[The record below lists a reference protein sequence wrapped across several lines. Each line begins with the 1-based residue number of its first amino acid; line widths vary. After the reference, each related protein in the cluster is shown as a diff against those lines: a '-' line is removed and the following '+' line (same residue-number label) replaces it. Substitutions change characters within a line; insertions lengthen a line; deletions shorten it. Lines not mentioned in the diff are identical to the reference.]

1 MNMEYNFS
9 EDLKSIREILGFS
22 QSELAEK
29 IGVEQVTISRTEL
42 KKTEPSAR
50 LLEAVYS
57 FAFDKNIK
65 INKLKEM
72 FWRDDLGANEKLLFH
87 GAKTEIDGEIDIHKG
102 RKNNDFGQGFYTG
115 ESYKQAISFVSGFG
129 NSSVYYIRFD
139 DRDLKCKRYEVNQ
152 EWMMTIAYY
161 RGTSDEYKDHPAVKA
176 LIEQSRNCDYIIAP
190 IADNRMFQIINSFI
204 AGDLT
209 DEQCK
214 HCLAATNLGMQYIF
228 LTEKAVSQIKLT
240 ERCYISN
247 NEREYYKN
255 IRLEKSIDKMESS
268 SEIFIRRFMRSR
280 IAKRLDD
287 GSVLESNIQAEDI
300 LQLVNEEYGFSNYGS
315 VKYTRNEMYWIGYIY
330 RYFVITYELT
340 SMQVYK
346 IVKPKELKGLFLPYH
361 TMDPSQAI
369 ERILEAKGLF
379 TDEKMEL
386 ERQYEIFKRIR
397 NKKI

>member
-1 MNMEYNFS
+1 MR
-9 EDLKSIREILGFS
+9 K
-22 QSELAEK
+22 
-29 IGVEQVTISRTEL
+29 
-42 KKTEPSAR
+42 
-50 LLEAVYS
+50 
-57 FAFDKNIK
+57 
-65 INKLKEM
+65 
-72 FWRDDLGANEKLLFH
+72 
-87 GAKTEIDGEIDIHKG
+87 IDIVG
-102 RKNNDFGQGFYTG
+102 LLLCDLQSTAFEY
-115 ESYKQAISFVSGFG
+115 
-129 NSSVYYIRFD
+129 SV
-139 DRDLKCKRYEVNQ
+139 
-152 EWMMTIAYY
+152 
-161 RGTSDEYKDHPAVKA
+161 
-176 LIEQSRNCDYIIAP
+176 
-190 IADNRMFQIINSFI
+190 
-204 AGDLT
+204 
-209 DEQCK
+209 
-214 HCLAATNLGMQYIF
+214 
-228 LTEKAVSQIKLT
+228 
-240 ERCYISN
+240 
-247 NEREYYKN
+247 
-255 IRLEKSIDKMESS
+255 DKMESS

-280 IAKRLDD
+280 IANRLDD

>member
-1 MNMEYNFS
+1 MEYNFS

-115 ESYKQAISFVSGFG
+115 ESYEQAISFVSGFG
-129 NSSVYYIRFD
+129 NSYVYYIRFD

-161 RGTSDEYKDHPAVKA
+161 RGTLDEYKDHPAVKA
-176 LIEQSRNCDYIIAP
+176 LIEQSRNCYYIIAP

-214 HCLAATNLGMQYIF
+214 HCLAATNLVMQYIF

-247 NEREYYKN
+247 NERECYKN
-255 IRLEKSIDKMESS
+255 IRLEESKLGDDKVKL
-268 SEIFIRRFMRSR
+268 
-280 IAKRLDD
+280 AKRQYRGQGRYID
-287 GSVLESNIQAEDI
+287 EI
-300 LQLVNEEYGFSNYGS
+300 LS
-315 VKYTRNEMYWIGYIY
+315 
-330 RYFVITYELT
+330 
-340 SMQVYK
+340 
-346 IVKPKELKGLFLPYH
+346 
-361 TMDPSQAI
+361 
-369 ERILEAKGLF
+369 
-379 TDEKMEL
+379 
-386 ERQYEIFKRIR
+386 
-397 NKKI
+397 